1 MSGAAVEIGNNRCN
15 DIDGT
20 TVRVRVIAPSSM
32 GKPSNLEVFRRF
44 LRDAGMTARVDD
56 SIYRAGADPFYANT
70 DQFRA
75 ADLVD
80 ALTDSSMVVWCARG
94 GEGASRLIPY
104 LEALPAD
111 RKQRI
116 RDARKTLVGYSD
128 ATALHV
134 YLQTVYGWQTV
145 HGTMLEMIAGGTV
158 DRRSVDA
165 LVALVTGRSDRVRYE
180 LRLVHADGPKDLR
193 LALAVSKVAG
203 GNLTLVENS
212 LGTSCGFRGDG
223 KIVFLEDVR
232 VQPYSVERSLDH
244 MKLAGVFDGATAVV
258 FGSFSVEEQPAGSC
272 TGVPSSDDN
281 LIDLVFRRFAATLPF
296 PVFRV
301 DGIGHSFVNNPLPLN
316 TEARVVGPARFDDA
330 TGTSIYTLTVDNV
343 YNTGAR
349 SCIRQPAPLDQAAKS
364 AGVGV

>member
-1 MSGAAVEIGNNRCN
+1 MSGAAVEIGNNRCS
-15 DIDGT
+15 DSDGT

-80 ALTDSSMVVWCARG
+80 ALTDSCTVVWCARG
-94 GEGASRLIPY
+94 GKGASRMIPY

-145 HGTMLEMIAGGTV
+145 HGTMLEMIADGTV

-180 LRLVHADGPKDLR
+180 LRLVDAGGPRDERLSLR
-193 LALAVSKVAG
+193 SKVAG

-212 LGTSCGFRGDG
+212 LGTSCCFRGDG

-232 VQPYSVERSLDH
+232 VQPYALERSLDH

-258 FGSFSVEEQPAGSC
+258 FGSFSVEEQPAGNC
-272 TGVPSSDDN
+272 NGVPSPDDH
-281 LIDLVFRRFAATLPF
+281 LMALVFRRFAATVLF

-316 TEARVVGPARFDDA
+316 TEATVVGPTRLDDA
-330 TGTSIYTLTVDNV
+330 TETSIYTLTVDNV
-343 YNTGAR
+343 YNTGAQ
-349 SCIRQPAPLDQAAKS
+349 SCIRPPVPLDQAA
-364 AGVGV
+364 

>member
-1 MSGAAVEIGNNRCN
+1 MSGAAVDIGNNRCS
-15 DIDGT
+15 DSDGT

-44 LRDAGMTARVDD
+44 LRDAGMTASVDD
-56 SIYRAGADPFYANT
+56 SIYRAGADLFYANT

-80 ALTDSSMVVWCARG
+80 ALTDSSTVVWCALG

-104 LEALPAD
+104 LEALSAD

-134 YLQTVYGWQTV
+134 YLQSVYGWQTV

-180 LRLVHADGPKDLR
+180 LRPVAADGLR
-193 LALAVSKVAG
+193 DGRLSLRSKVAG

-212 LGTSCGFRGDG
+212 LGTSCGFRGGG

-232 VQPYSVERSLDH
+232 VKPYSLERSLDH
-244 MKLAGVFDGATAVV
+244 MKLAGVFDGTTAVV
-258 FGSFSVEEQPAGSC
+258 FGSFRVEEQPTGSC
-272 TGVPSSDDN
+272 DGVPSSDDH
-281 LIDLVFRRFAATLPF
+281 LIALVFRRFAATVPF

-301 DGIGHSFVNNPLPLN
+301 DGIGHSFVNDPLPLN
-316 TEARVVGPARFDDA
+316 TEATVEGPTRFDDA
-330 TGTSIYTLTVDNV
+330 TGTPIYTLTVDNV

-349 SCIRQPAPLDQAAKS
+349 NCSRPPAPLDQAA
-364 AGVGV
+364 

>member
-1 MSGAAVEIGNNRCN
+1 MSGAAVGIANNCSDSN
-15 DIDGT
+15 GT

-32 GKPSNLEVFRRF
+32 GKSSNLEVFRRF
-44 LRDAGMTARVDD
+44 LRDAGMTAHVDD
-56 SIYRAGADPFYANT
+56 SIYRAGADLFYANT

-80 ALTDSSMVVWCARG
+80 ALTDSSTVVWCARG

-145 HGTMLEMIAGGTV
+145 HGTMLEMIANGTV

-165 LVALVTGRSDRVRYE
+165 LVALLTGRSDRVRYE
-180 LRLVHADGPKDLR
+180 LRLISTNGRGLRDGLSLR
-193 LALAVSKVAG
+193 SKIAG

-232 VQPYSVERSLDH
+232 VQPYSLERSLDH
-244 MKLAGVFDGATAVV
+244 MKLAGVFDGTTAVV
-258 FGSFSVEEQPAGSC
+258 FGSFNVHERPMSSLNDG
-272 TGVPSSDDN
+272 PSSDDH
-281 LIDLVFRRFAATLPF
+281 LTALVFQRFAASVPF
-296 PVFRV
+296 PVFNV

-316 TEARVVGPARFDDA
+316 TEATVVGPTRFDDA
-330 TGTSIYTLTVDNV
+330 SETSSYTLTVDNV
-343 YNTGAR
+343 YYKNT
-349 SCIRQPAPLDQAAKS
+349 
-364 AGVGV
+364 

>member
-1 MSGAAVEIGNNRCN
+1 MSGAEVGIGNNRCS
-15 DIDGT
+15 DSDET

-32 GKPSNLEVFRRF
+32 GKLSNLEAFRRF

-56 SIYRAGADPFYANT
+56 SIYRPGADPFYANT

-80 ALTDSSMVVWCARG
+80 ALTDSSTVVWCALG
-94 GEGASRLIPY
+94 GRGASRLIPY

-116 RDARKTLVGYSD
+116 RDSRKTLVGYSD
-128 ATALHV
+128 ATALHL
-134 YLQTVYGWQTV
+134 YLQTMYGWQTV

-158 DRRSVDA
+158 DRQSVDA
-165 LVALVTGRSDRVRYE
+165 LLALVTGRSDRVRYE
-180 LRLVHADGPKDLR
+180 LRPVDADGPRDVQLSLR
-193 LALAVSKVAG
+193 SKVAG

-212 LGTSCGFRGDG
+212 LGTSCGFRGDD
-223 KIVFLEDVR
+223 KIVFLEDVH
-232 VQPYSVERSLDH
+232 VQPYSLERSLDH
-244 MKLAGVFDGATAVV
+244 MKLAGMFDGAAAVV
-258 FGSFSVEEQPAGSC
+258 FGSFRVEEPPSGSC
-272 TGVPSSDDN
+272 NGVPSSDDH
-281 LIDLVFRRFAATLPF
+281 LIDLVFRRFATTVLF

-316 TEARVVGPARFDDA
+316 TEATVVGPTRLDND

-349 SCIRQPAPLDQAAKS
+349 DCSRPPAPLDQAA
-364 AGVGV
+364 